1 VVKAVIDTN
10 ILVDYLHG
18 IALAGTELALYQSP
32 SISVISWIEVM
43 AGTTAQ
49 TESTARAFLQTF
61 DLLQID
67 AKVAEQAVILR
78 KARRI
83 KLPDAVIWAT
93 AQVHQCLLVSR
104 NTRDFDQNDPGVRVP
119 YTI

>member
-1 VVKAVIDTN
+1 M
-10 ILVDYLHG
+10 
-18 IALAGTELALYQSP
+18 
-32 SISVISWIEVM
+32 EVM
-43 AGTTAQ
+43 VGATPQ
-49 TESTARAFLQTF
+49 NESTARAFLQSF

-67 AKVAEQAVILR
+67 ARIAEQAVILR

>member
-10 ILVDYLHG
+10 ILVDYLCG
-18 IALAGTELALYQSP
+18 IPLAATELGLYTSP
-32 SISVISWIEVM
+32 AISVISWMEVM
-43 AGTTAQ
+43 AGATPQ
-49 TESTARAFLQTF
+49 NESTARAFLQSF

-67 AKVAEQAVILR
+67 ARIAEQAVILR